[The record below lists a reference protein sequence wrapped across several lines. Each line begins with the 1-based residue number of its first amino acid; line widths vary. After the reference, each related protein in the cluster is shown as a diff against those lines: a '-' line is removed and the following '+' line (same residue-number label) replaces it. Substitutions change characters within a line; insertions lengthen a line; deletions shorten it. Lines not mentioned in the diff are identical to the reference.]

1 MSGAPETPGPSSWL
15 LHGAFPERS
24 LLAVFAPSPV
34 RYVPLAL
41 TVQIW
46 GNILGW
52 GSGAAR
58 RGGEESHWLGDGVRL
73 VVTLT
78 DPGRLPL

>member
-1 MSGAPETPGPSSWL
+1 MSGAPETPGPSSKL

-41 TVQIW
+41 TVQTW
-46 GNILGW
+46 GNILG
-52 GSGAAR
+52 GVVGQHEGAAR
-58 RGGEESHWLGDGVRL
+58 GATGWETECAWR
-73 VVTLT
+73 
-78 DPGRLPL
+78 